1 MIIKKKILSNEIIK
15 RRLKGINLKD
25 RYLFEKDIKRSIN
38 SSYTYTM
45 KNICVFPDGKIQ
57 TFSNKIVNDYL
68 GFASLSKLILLKK
81 IILKIKY
88 VLSIIFKNAFYPK
101 KIIKDKCF
109 IIYNRNSNGYFHW
122 TIDTLPKILIT
133 KNIDKK
139 ITLALPDTL
148 NIKFVVGYIFFL
160 GFLLAGGNILQQ
172 ISLIYTDVANSAVF
186 TVLYVVIVPII
197 AFFLLNGGLG
207 LEPVSTNK
215 WGGLLVTLVLGCTG
229 IALAFPLGI
238 ILALGRR
245 SNLPVIS
252 MMCTLFIEFIRGVPL
267 ITLLFFGMVML
278 PLFLPEGI
286 DMDGLAR
293 VLVAVT
299 LFQAAYMAEVIR
311 GGLQAIPQGQYEAAR
326 SIGLSYWQ
334 MNRKVVLPQAIRI
347 SIPSIVN
354 TSIGLFKDTTL
365 VIIVGLLD
373 LLGIG
378 RGALADTTWLGLAYE
393 VYFFVSLVF
402 FIFTFGMSRY
412 SLYLEKK
419 LKTGINMGAD

>member
-1 MIIKKKILSNEIIK
+1 MNEITESRK
-15 RRLKGINLKD
+15 PPVATTGILGWLRMNL
-25 RYLFEKDIKRSIN
+25 FSNWIN
-38 SSYTYTM
+38 S
-45 KNICVFPDGKIQ
+45 
-57 TFSNKIVNDYL
+57 L
-68 GFASLSKLILLKK
+68 
-81 IILKIKY
+81 
-88 VLSIIFKNAFYPK
+88 
-101 KIIKDKCF
+101 
-109 IIYNRNSNGYFHW
+109 
-122 TIDTLPKILIT
+122 
-133 KNIDKK
+133 
-139 ITLALPDTL
+139 
-148 NIKFVVGYIFFL
+148 
-160 GFLLAGGNILQQ
+160 
-172 ISLIYTDVANSAVF
+172 ISLF
-186 TVLYVVIVPII
+186 VLYVLIQFIPWILNWTIFAADFKYNFNGAEITDRTMCSRVLDPENGGACWAIIYVRFYQFMYGFYPRDEVWRVNLSYIMLAVAVVPLLFDKFPFRKHFLKFTYIFPII

-207 LEPVSTNK
+207 LESVSTNK

-238 ILALGRR
+238 VLALGRR

-278 PLFLPEGI
+278 PLFLPEGVN
-286 DMDGLAR
+286 MDGLAR

-299 LFQAAYMAEVIR
+299 LFQSAYMAEVIR

-334 MNRKVVLPQAIRI
+334 MNMKVVLPQAIRI

-402 FIFTFGMSRY
+402 FIFTFAMSRY

>member
-1 MIIKKKILSNEIIK
+1 MCSRVLDPENGGACWAII
-15 RRLKGINLKD
+15 
-25 RYLFEKDIKRSIN
+25 
-38 SSYTYTM
+38 
-45 KNICVFPDGKIQ
+45 
-57 TFSNKIVNDYL
+57 
-68 GFASLSKLILLKK
+68 
-81 IILKIKY
+81 Y
-88 VLSIIFKNAFYPK
+88 VRFYQFMYGFYPREEVWRVNLSY
-101 KIIKDKCF
+101 IM
-109 IIYNRNSNGYFHW
+109 
-122 TIDTLPKILIT
+122 
-133 KNIDKK
+133 
-139 ITLALPDTL
+139 LAVAVVPLLFDGFPFRKHFL
-148 NIKFVVGYIFFL
+148 KFTYAF
-160 GFLLAGGNILQQ
+160 
-172 ISLIYTDVANSAVF
+172 
-186 TVLYVVIVPII
+186 PII

-207 LEPVSTNK
+207 LQEVSTNK

-286 DMDGLAR
+286 NMDGLAR

-299 LFQAAYMAEVIR
+299 LFQSAYMAEVIR

-334 MNRKVVLPQAIRI
+334 MNMKIVLPQAIRI

-393 VYFFVSLVF
+393 VYFFVALVF
-402 FIFTFGMSRY
+402 FIFTFAMSRY

>member
-1 MIIKKKILSNEIIK
+1 MSEITESRKPPVATTGILGWLRMNLFSNWVNSLVSLFVLYILIQFIPWILNWTIFAADFKYNFNGEEIID
-15 RRLKGINLKD
+15 RTMCSRVLDPENGGACWAIIYVRFYQFMYGFYPRDEVWRVNL
-25 RYLFEKDIKRSIN
+25 
-38 SSYTYTM
+38 SYTMLAIAVVPLLFDKFPFRKYFLKFTY
-45 KNICVFPDGKIQ
+45 VFP
-57 TFSNKIVNDYL
+57 V
-68 GFASLSKLILLKK
+68 
-81 IILKIKY
+81 
-88 VLSIIFKNAFYPK
+88 
-101 KIIKDKCF
+101 
-109 IIYNRNSNGYFHW
+109 
-122 TIDTLPKILIT
+122 
-133 KNIDKK
+133 
-139 ITLALPDTL
+139 
-148 NIKFVVGYIFFL
+148 
-160 GFLLAGGNILQQ
+160 
-172 ISLIYTDVANSAVF
+172 
-186 TVLYVVIVPII
+186 I

-207 LEPVSTNK
+207 LESVSTNK

-278 PLFLPEGI
+278 PLFLPEGVN
-286 DMDGLAR
+286 MDGLAR

-299 LFQAAYMAEVIR
+299 LFQSAYMAEVIR

-334 MNRKVVLPQAIRI
+334 MNMKVVLPQAIRI

-402 FIFTFGMSRY
+402 FIFTFAMSRY

>member
-1 MIIKKKILSNEIIK
+1 MNEITQSRK
-15 RRLKGINLKD
+15 PPVATTGILGWLRMNL
-25 RYLFEKDIKRSIN
+25 FSNWIN
-38 SSYTYTM
+38 SLISLFVLYILFQFIPWILNWT
-45 KNICVFPDGKIQ
+45 VFAADFKYNFNGEE
-57 TFSNKIVNDYL
+57 
-68 GFASLSKLILLKK
+68 
-81 IILKIKY
+81 IINREMCSRVLDPENGGACWAIIY
-88 VLSIIFKNAFYPK
+88 VRFYQFMYGFYPREEVWRVNLSY
-101 KIIKDKCF
+101 IMLAVAIVPLLFDKF
-109 IIYNRNSNGYFHW
+109 PFRKHF
-122 TIDTLPKILIT
+122 L
-133 KNIDKK
+133 
-139 ITLALPDTL
+139 
-148 NIKFVVGYIFFL
+148 KFTY
-160 GFLLAGGNILQQ
+160 
-172 ISLIYTDVANSAVF
+172 VF
-186 TVLYVVIVPII
+186 PII

-238 ILALGRR
+238 MLALGRR

>member
-1 MIIKKKILSNEIIK
+1 MNEITEARKPPVATTGILGWL
-15 RRLKGINLKD
+15 RINL
-25 RYLFEKDIKRSIN
+25 
-38 SSYTYTM
+38 
-45 KNICVFPDGKIQ
+45 
-57 TFSNKIVNDYL
+57 FSNWVNSLITLFVLYIL
-68 GFASLSKLILLKK
+68 IQFIPWILNWTIFAADFKYNFNGEE
-81 IILKIKY
+81 IINREMCSRVLDPENGGACWAIIY
-88 VLSIIFKNAFYPK
+88 VRFYQFMYGFYPREEVWRVNLSY
-101 KIIKDKCF
+101 IMLAVAIVPLLFDKF
-109 IIYNRNSNGYFHW
+109 PFRKHF
-122 TIDTLPKILIT
+122 L
-133 KNIDKK
+133 
-139 ITLALPDTL
+139 
-148 NIKFVVGYIFFL
+148 KFTY
-160 GFLLAGGNILQQ
+160 
-172 ISLIYTDVANSAVF
+172 VF
-186 TVLYVVIVPII
+186 PII

-286 DMDGLAR
+286 NMDGLAR

-299 LFQAAYMAEVIR
+299 LFQSAYMAEVIR
-311 GGLQAIPQGQYEAAR
+311 GGLQAIPKGQYEAAR

-334 MNRKVVLPQAIRI
+334 MNMKVVLPQAIRI

-402 FIFTFGMSRY
+402 FIFTFAMSRY

>member
-1 MIIKKKILSNEIIK
+1 MNEITESRK
-15 RRLKGINLKD
+15 PPVATTGILGWLRMNL
-25 RYLFEKDIKRSIN
+25 
-38 SSYTYTM
+38 
-45 KNICVFPDGKIQ
+45 
-57 TFSNKIVNDYL
+57 FSNWVNSLISLFVLYIL
-68 GFASLSKLILLKK
+68 FQFIPWILNWTVFAADFKYNFNGEE
-81 IILKIKY
+81 IINREMCSRVLDPENGGACWAIIY
-88 VLSIIFKNAFYPK
+88 VRFYQFMYGFYPREEVWRVNLSY
-101 KIIKDKCF
+101 IM
-109 IIYNRNSNGYFHW
+109 
-122 TIDTLPKILIT
+122 
-133 KNIDKK
+133 
-139 ITLALPDTL
+139 LAVAIVPLLFDRFPFRKHFL
-148 NIKFVVGYIFFL
+148 KFTY
-160 GFLLAGGNILQQ
+160 
-172 ISLIYTDVANSAVF
+172 VF
-186 TVLYVVIVPII
+186 PII

>member
-1 MIIKKKILSNEIIK
+1 MNEITESRKPPVATTGILGWLRMNLFSNWLNSLVSLFVLYILIQFIPWILNWTIFAADFK
-15 RRLKGINLKD
+15 YNFNGEEIIDRTMCSRVLDPENGGACWAIIYVRFYQFMYGFYPRDEVWRVNISYIMLAVAVIPLLFDKFPFRKHFLK
-25 RYLFEKDIKRSIN
+25 F
-38 SSYTYTM
+38 TY
-45 KNICVFPDGKIQ
+45 VFP
-57 TFSNKIVNDYL
+57 V
-68 GFASLSKLILLKK
+68 
-81 IILKIKY
+81 
-88 VLSIIFKNAFYPK
+88 
-101 KIIKDKCF
+101 
-109 IIYNRNSNGYFHW
+109 
-122 TIDTLPKILIT
+122 
-133 KNIDKK
+133 
-139 ITLALPDTL
+139 
-148 NIKFVVGYIFFL
+148 
-160 GFLLAGGNILQQ
+160 
-172 ISLIYTDVANSAVF
+172 
-186 TVLYVVIVPII
+186 I

-207 LEPVSTNK
+207 LESVSTNK

-286 DMDGLAR
+286 NMDGLAR

-299 LFQAAYMAEVIR
+299 LFQSAYMAEVIR

-334 MNRKVVLPQAIRI
+334 MNLKIVLPQAIRI

-402 FIFTFGMSRY
+402 FIFTFAMSRY

>member
-1 MIIKKKILSNEIIK
+1 MNEIIESRK
-15 RRLKGINLKD
+15 PPVATTGILGWLRMNLFSNWVNSLVSLFVLYILIQFIPWILNWTIFAADFKYNFNGEEIIDRTMCSRVLDPENGGACWAIIYVRFYQFMYGFYPRDEVWRVNLSYIMLAVAVVPLLFDKFPFRKHFLK
-25 RYLFEKDIKRSIN
+25 F
-38 SSYTYTM
+38 TY
-45 KNICVFPDGKIQ
+45 VFP
-57 TFSNKIVNDYL
+57 V
-68 GFASLSKLILLKK
+68 
-81 IILKIKY
+81 
-88 VLSIIFKNAFYPK
+88 
-101 KIIKDKCF
+101 
-109 IIYNRNSNGYFHW
+109 
-122 TIDTLPKILIT
+122 
-133 KNIDKK
+133 
-139 ITLALPDTL
+139 
-148 NIKFVVGYIFFL
+148 
-160 GFLLAGGNILQQ
+160 
-172 ISLIYTDVANSAVF
+172 
-186 TVLYVVIVPII
+186 I

-207 LEPVSTNK
+207 LESVSTNK

-238 ILALGRR
+238 VLALGRR

-278 PLFLPEGI
+278 PLFLPEGVN
-286 DMDGLAR
+286 MDGLAR

-299 LFQAAYMAEVIR
+299 LFQSAYMAEVIR

-334 MNRKVVLPQAIRI
+334 MNMKIVLPQAIRI

-402 FIFTFGMSRY
+402 FIFTFAMSRY

>member
-1 MIIKKKILSNEIIK
+1 MNEITESRK
-15 RRLKGINLKD
+15 PPVATTGILGWLRMNL
-25 RYLFEKDIKRSIN
+25 FSNWIN
-38 SSYTYTM
+38 SLVSLFVLYILIQFIPWILNWTIFAADFKYNFNGEEIIDRTMCSRVLDPENGGACWAIIYVRFYQFMYGFYPRDEVWRVNLSYIMLAIAVVPLLFDKFPFRKHFLKFTY
-45 KNICVFPDGKIQ
+45 VFP
-57 TFSNKIVNDYL
+57 V
-68 GFASLSKLILLKK
+68 
-81 IILKIKY
+81 
-88 VLSIIFKNAFYPK
+88 
-101 KIIKDKCF
+101 
-109 IIYNRNSNGYFHW
+109 
-122 TIDTLPKILIT
+122 
-133 KNIDKK
+133 
-139 ITLALPDTL
+139 
-148 NIKFVVGYIFFL
+148 
-160 GFLLAGGNILQQ
+160 
-172 ISLIYTDVANSAVF
+172 
-186 TVLYVVIVPII
+186 I

-207 LEPVSTNK
+207 LESVSTNK

-238 ILALGRR
+238 VLALGRR

-278 PLFLPEGI
+278 PLFLPEGVN
-286 DMDGLAR
+286 MDGLAR

-299 LFQAAYMAEVIR
+299 LFQSAYMAEVIR

-334 MNRKVVLPQAIRI
+334 MNMKIVLPQAIRI

-402 FIFTFGMSRY
+402 FIFTFAMSRY

>member
-1 MIIKKKILSNEIIK
+1 MNDITQTRKPPVATTGILGWFRMNLFSNWVNSLISLFVLYILYQFVPWILNWTIFAADFKYNFNGEEIVNREMCSRVLDPENGGACWAIIYVRFYQFMYGFYPRDEVWRVNLSYIMLAVAVVPLLFDK
-15 RRLKGINLKD
+15 FPFRRHFLK
-25 RYLFEKDIKRSIN
+25 F
-38 SSYTYTM
+38 TY
-45 KNICVFPDGKIQ
+45 VFP
-57 TFSNKIVNDYL
+57 V
-68 GFASLSKLILLKK
+68 
-81 IILKIKY
+81 
-88 VLSIIFKNAFYPK
+88 
-101 KIIKDKCF
+101 
-109 IIYNRNSNGYFHW
+109 
-122 TIDTLPKILIT
+122 
-133 KNIDKK
+133 
-139 ITLALPDTL
+139 
-148 NIKFVVGYIFFL
+148 
-160 GFLLAGGNILQQ
+160 
-172 ISLIYTDVANSAVF
+172 
-186 TVLYVVIVPII
+186 I

-207 LEPVSTNK
+207 LESVSTNK

-299 LFQAAYMAEVIR
+299 LFQSAYMAEVIR

-334 MNRKVVLPQAIRI
+334 MNMKVVLPQAIRI

-402 FIFTFGMSRY
+402 FIFTFAMSRY

>member
-1 MIIKKKILSNEIIK
+1 MNDITESRKPPVATTGILGWL
-15 RRLKGINLKD
+15 RMNLFSTWVNSLIS
-25 RYLFEKDIKRSIN
+25 LFVLYILFQFVPWILNWTIFAADFKYNFNGEE
-38 SSYTYTM
+38 
-45 KNICVFPDGKIQ
+45 
-57 TFSNKIVNDYL
+57 IVNREMCSRVLDPEN
-68 GFASLSKLILLKK
+68 GGACWA
-81 IILKIKY
+81 IIY
-88 VLSIIFKNAFYPK
+88 VRFYQFMYGFYPREEVWRVNLSY
-101 KIIKDKCF
+101 IM
-109 IIYNRNSNGYFHW
+109 
-122 TIDTLPKILIT
+122 
-133 KNIDKK
+133 
-139 ITLALPDTL
+139 LAVAVVPLLFDNFPFRKHFL
-148 NIKFVVGYIFFL
+148 KFTYIFP
-160 GFLLAGGNILQQ
+160 
-172 ISLIYTDVANSAVF
+172 V
-186 TVLYVVIVPII
+186 I

-207 LEPVSTNK
+207 LESVSTNK

-299 LFQAAYMAEVIR
+299 LFQSAYMAEVIR

-334 MNRKVVLPQAIRI
+334 MNLKVVLPQAIRI

>member
-1 MIIKKKILSNEIIK
+1 MNEITESRK
-15 RRLKGINLKD
+15 PPVATTGILGWLRMNL
-25 RYLFEKDIKRSIN
+25 FSNWIN
-38 SSYTYTM
+38 SLISLFVLYILIQFIPWILNWTIFAADFKYNFNGAEITDRTMCSRVLDPENGGACWAIIYVRFYQFMYGFYPRDEVWRVNLSYIMLAVAVVPLLFDKFPFRKHFLKFTY
-45 KNICVFPDGKIQ
+45 VFP
-57 TFSNKIVNDYL
+57 V
-68 GFASLSKLILLKK
+68 
-81 IILKIKY
+81 
-88 VLSIIFKNAFYPK
+88 
-101 KIIKDKCF
+101 
-109 IIYNRNSNGYFHW
+109 
-122 TIDTLPKILIT
+122 
-133 KNIDKK
+133 
-139 ITLALPDTL
+139 
-148 NIKFVVGYIFFL
+148 
-160 GFLLAGGNILQQ
+160 
-172 ISLIYTDVANSAVF
+172 
-186 TVLYVVIVPII
+186 I

-207 LEPVSTNK
+207 LESVSTNK

-238 ILALGRR
+238 VLALGRR

-278 PLFLPEGI
+278 PLFLPEGVN
-286 DMDGLAR
+286 MDGLAR

-299 LFQAAYMAEVIR
+299 LFQSAYMAEVIR

-334 MNRKVVLPQAIRI
+334 MNMKVVLPQAIRI

-402 FIFTFGMSRY
+402 FIFTFAMSRY

>member
-1 MIIKKKILSNEIIK
+1 MNEITESRK
-15 RRLKGINLKD
+15 PPLATTGILGWLRMNL
-25 RYLFEKDIKRSIN
+25 FSNWIN
-38 SSYTYTM
+38 S
-45 KNICVFPDGKIQ
+45 
-57 TFSNKIVNDYL
+57 L
-68 GFASLSKLILLKK
+68 
-81 IILKIKY
+81 
-88 VLSIIFKNAFYPK
+88 
-101 KIIKDKCF
+101 
-109 IIYNRNSNGYFHW
+109 
-122 TIDTLPKILIT
+122 
-133 KNIDKK
+133 
-139 ITLALPDTL
+139 
-148 NIKFVVGYIFFL
+148 
-160 GFLLAGGNILQQ
+160 
-172 ISLIYTDVANSAVF
+172 ISLF
-186 TVLYVVIVPII
+186 VLYVLIQFIPWILNWTIFAADFKYNFNGAEITDRTMCSRVLDPENGGACWAIIYVRFYQFMYGFYPRDEVWRVNLSYIMLAVAVIPLLFDKFPFRKHFLKFTYVFPVI

-207 LEPVSTNK
+207 LESVSTNK

-238 ILALGRR
+238 VLALGRR

-252 MMCTLFIEFIRGVPL
+252 MMCTLFIEFIRVVPL

-278 PLFLPEGI
+278 PLFLPEGVN
-286 DMDGLAR
+286 MDGLAR

-299 LFQAAYMAEVIR
+299 LFQSAYMAEVIR

-334 MNRKVVLPQAIRI
+334 MNMKVVLPQAIRI

-402 FIFTFGMSRY
+402 FIFTFAMSRY

>member
-1 MIIKKKILSNEIIK
+1 MNEIIESRK
-15 RRLKGINLKD
+15 PPVATTGILGWFRMNL
-25 RYLFEKDIKRSIN
+25 FSNWIN
-38 SSYTYTM
+38 SLISLFVLY
-45 KNICVFPDGKIQ
+45 ILIQ
-57 TFSNKIVNDYL
+57 FIPWILNWTI
-68 GFASLSKLILLKK
+68 FAADFKYNFNGEE
-81 IILKIKY
+81 IINREMCSRVLDPENGGACWAIIY
-88 VLSIIFKNAFYPK
+88 VRFYQFMYGFYPRDEVWRVNLSY
-101 KIIKDKCF
+101 IMLAVAVVPLLFDKF
-109 IIYNRNSNGYFHW
+109 PFRKHF
-122 TIDTLPKILIT
+122 L
-133 KNIDKK
+133 
-139 ITLALPDTL
+139 
-148 NIKFVVGYIFFL
+148 KFTYIFP
-160 GFLLAGGNILQQ
+160 
-172 ISLIYTDVANSAVF
+172 V
-186 TVLYVVIVPII
+186 I

-207 LEPVSTNK
+207 LESVSTNK

-238 ILALGRR
+238 VLALGRR

-278 PLFLPEGI
+278 PLFLPEGV

-299 LFQAAYMAEVIR
+299 LFQSAYMAEVIR

-334 MNRKVVLPQAIRI
+334 MNMKVVLPQAIRI

-402 FIFTFGMSRY
+402 FIFTFAMSRY

>member
-1 MIIKKKILSNEIIK
+1 MNELTETRKPPVATTGILGWLRMNLFSNWINSLITLFVLYILFQFIPWILNWTIFAADFKYNFNGEEIIN
-15 RRLKGINLKD
+15 REMCSRVLDPENGGA
-25 RYLFEKDIKRSIN
+25 
-38 SSYTYTM
+38 
-45 KNICVFPDGKIQ
+45 CW
-57 TFSNKIVNDYL
+57 
-68 GFASLSKLILLKK
+68 A
-81 IILKIKY
+81 IIY
-88 VLSIIFKNAFYPK
+88 VRFYQFMYGFYPREEVWRVNLSY
-101 KIIKDKCF
+101 IMLAVAIVPLLFDKF
-109 IIYNRNSNGYFHW
+109 PFRKHF
-122 TIDTLPKILIT
+122 L
-133 KNIDKK
+133 
-139 ITLALPDTL
+139 
-148 NIKFVVGYIFFL
+148 KFTY
-160 GFLLAGGNILQQ
+160 
-172 ISLIYTDVANSAVF
+172 VF
-186 TVLYVVIVPII
+186 PII

-252 MMCTLFIEFIRGVPL
+252 MICTLFIEFIRGVPL

>member
-1 MIIKKKILSNEIIK
+1 MSDIIESRKPPVATTGILGWLRMNLFSNWVNSLISLFVLYILIQFIPWILNWTIFAADFKYNFNGEEIIN
-15 RRLKGINLKD
+15 REMCSRVLDPENGGA
-25 RYLFEKDIKRSIN
+25 
-38 SSYTYTM
+38 
-45 KNICVFPDGKIQ
+45 CW
-57 TFSNKIVNDYL
+57 
-68 GFASLSKLILLKK
+68 A
-81 IILKIKY
+81 IIY
-88 VLSIIFKNAFYPK
+88 VRFYQFMYGFYPRDEVWRVNLSY
-101 KIIKDKCF
+101 IMLAVAVVPLLFDKF
-109 IIYNRNSNGYFHW
+109 PFRKHF
-122 TIDTLPKILIT
+122 L
-133 KNIDKK
+133 
-139 ITLALPDTL
+139 
-148 NIKFVVGYIFFL
+148 KFTYIFP
-160 GFLLAGGNILQQ
+160 
-172 ISLIYTDVANSAVF
+172 V
-186 TVLYVVIVPII
+186 I

-207 LEPVSTNK
+207 LESVSTNK

-238 ILALGRR
+238 VLALGRR

-278 PLFLPEGI
+278 PLFLPEGV

-293 VLVAVT
+293 GLVAVT
-299 LFQAAYMAEVIR
+299 LFQSAYMAEVIR

-334 MNRKVVLPQAIRI
+334 MNMKVVLPQAIRI

-402 FIFTFGMSRY
+402 FIFTFAMSRY

>member
-1 MIIKKKILSNEIIK
+1 MNEIIESRK
-15 RRLKGINLKD
+15 PPVATTGILGWLRMNLFSNWVNSLVSLFVLYILIQFIPWILNWTIFAADFKYNFNGEEIIDRTMCSRVLDPENGGACWAIIYVRFYQFMYGFYPRDEVWRVNLSYIMLAVAVVPLLFDKFPFRKHFLK
-25 RYLFEKDIKRSIN
+25 F
-38 SSYTYTM
+38 TY
-45 KNICVFPDGKIQ
+45 VFP
-57 TFSNKIVNDYL
+57 V
-68 GFASLSKLILLKK
+68 
-81 IILKIKY
+81 
-88 VLSIIFKNAFYPK
+88 
-101 KIIKDKCF
+101 
-109 IIYNRNSNGYFHW
+109 
-122 TIDTLPKILIT
+122 
-133 KNIDKK
+133 
-139 ITLALPDTL
+139 
-148 NIKFVVGYIFFL
+148 
-160 GFLLAGGNILQQ
+160 
-172 ISLIYTDVANSAVF
+172 
-186 TVLYVVIVPII
+186 I

-207 LEPVSTNK
+207 LESVSTNK

-278 PLFLPEGI
+278 PLFLPEGVN
-286 DMDGLAR
+286 MDGLAR

-299 LFQAAYMAEVIR
+299 LFQSAYMAEVIR

-334 MNRKVVLPQAIRI
+334 MNMKIVLPQAIRI

-354 TSIGLFKDTTL
+354 TSIALFKDTTL

-373 LLGIG
+373 LLVIG

-402 FIFTFGMSRY
+402 FIFTFAMSRY

>member
-1 MIIKKKILSNEIIK
+1 MNDITESRKPPVATTGILGWFRMNLFSNWVNSLISLFVLYILFQFIPWILNWTIFAADFKYNFNGEEIIN
-15 RRLKGINLKD
+15 REMCSR
-25 RYLFEKDIKRSIN
+25 
-38 SSYTYTM
+38 
-45 KNICVFPDGKIQ
+45 
-57 TFSNKIVNDYL
+57 
-68 GFASLSKLILLKK
+68 
-81 IILKIKY
+81 
-88 VLSIIFKNAFYPK
+88 VLDPENGGA
-101 KIIKDKCF
+101 CWA
-109 IIYNRNSNGYFHW
+109 IIYVRFYQFMYGVYPREEVGRVNLSY
-122 TIDTLPKILIT
+122 LM
-133 KNIDKK
+133 
-139 ITLALPDTL
+139 LAVAVVPLLFDNFPFRKHFL
-148 NIKFVVGYIFFL
+148 KFTYIFP
-160 GFLLAGGNILQQ
+160 
-172 ISLIYTDVANSAVF
+172 V
-186 TVLYVVIVPII
+186 I

-207 LEPVSTNK
+207 LESVSTNK

>member
-1 MIIKKKILSNEIIK
+1 MNEITQSRK
-15 RRLKGINLKD
+15 PPVATTGILGWFRMNL
-25 RYLFEKDIKRSIN
+25 
-38 SSYTYTM
+38 
-45 KNICVFPDGKIQ
+45 
-57 TFSNKIVNDYL
+57 FSNWVNSLISLFVLYIL
-68 GFASLSKLILLKK
+68 FQFIPWILNWTVFAADFKYNFNGEE
-81 IILKIKY
+81 IINREMCSRVLDPENGGACWAIIY
-88 VLSIIFKNAFYPK
+88 VRFYQFMYGFYPK
-101 KIIKDKCF
+101 EEVWRVNLSYIM
-109 IIYNRNSNGYFHW
+109 
-122 TIDTLPKILIT
+122 
-133 KNIDKK
+133 
-139 ITLALPDTL
+139 LAVAIVPLLFDRFPFRKHFL
-148 NIKFVVGYIFFL
+148 KFTY
-160 GFLLAGGNILQQ
+160 
-172 ISLIYTDVANSAVF
+172 VF
-186 TVLYVVIVPII
+186 PII

>member
-1 MIIKKKILSNEIIK
+1 MNEITESRKPPVATTGILGWL
-15 RRLKGINLKD
+15 RINL
-25 RYLFEKDIKRSIN
+25 FSNWIN
-38 SSYTYTM
+38 S
-45 KNICVFPDGKIQ
+45 
-57 TFSNKIVNDYL
+57 L
-68 GFASLSKLILLKK
+68 
-81 IILKIKY
+81 
-88 VLSIIFKNAFYPK
+88 
-101 KIIKDKCF
+101 
-109 IIYNRNSNGYFHW
+109 
-122 TIDTLPKILIT
+122 
-133 KNIDKK
+133 
-139 ITLALPDTL
+139 
-148 NIKFVVGYIFFL
+148 
-160 GFLLAGGNILQQ
+160 
-172 ISLIYTDVANSAVF
+172 ISLF
-186 TVLYVVIVPII
+186 VLYVLFQFIPWILNWTIFAADFKYNFNGEQIINREMCSRVLDPENGGACWAIIYVRFYQFMYGFYPREEVWRVNLSYIMLVIAIVPLLFDKFPFRKHFLKFTYIFPII
-197 AFFLLNGGLG
+197 AFFLLNGGFG
-207 LEPVSTNK
+207 LESVSTNK

-245 SNLPVIS
+245 SNLPIIS

-299 LFQAAYMAEVIR
+299 LFQSAYMAEVIR

-334 MNRKVVLPQAIRI
+334 MNMKVVLPQAIRI

-402 FIFTFGMSRY
+402 FIFTFAMSRY

>member
-1 MIIKKKILSNEIIK
+1 MNEITESRKPPVATTGLLGWLRMNLFSNWVNSLVSLFVLYILIQFIPWILNWTIFAADFK
-15 RRLKGINLKD
+15 YNFNGAEITDRTMCSRVLDPENGGACWAIIYVRFYQFMYGFYPRDEVWRVNLSYIMLAIAVVPLLFDKFPFRKHFLK
-25 RYLFEKDIKRSIN
+25 F
-38 SSYTYTM
+38 TY
-45 KNICVFPDGKIQ
+45 VFP
-57 TFSNKIVNDYL
+57 V
-68 GFASLSKLILLKK
+68 
-81 IILKIKY
+81 
-88 VLSIIFKNAFYPK
+88 
-101 KIIKDKCF
+101 
-109 IIYNRNSNGYFHW
+109 
-122 TIDTLPKILIT
+122 
-133 KNIDKK
+133 
-139 ITLALPDTL
+139 
-148 NIKFVVGYIFFL
+148 
-160 GFLLAGGNILQQ
+160 
-172 ISLIYTDVANSAVF
+172 
-186 TVLYVVIVPII
+186 I

-207 LEPVSTNK
+207 LESVSTNK

-238 ILALGRR
+238 VLALGRR

-278 PLFLPEGI
+278 PLFLPEGVN
-286 DMDGLAR
+286 MDGLAR

-299 LFQAAYMAEVIR
+299 LFQSAYMAEVIR

-334 MNRKVVLPQAIRI
+334 MNMKIVLPQAIRI

-402 FIFTFGMSRY
+402 FIFTFAMSRY

>member
-1 MIIKKKILSNEIIK
+1 MNEITESRK
-15 RRLKGINLKD
+15 PPVATTGILGWLRMNLASNWLNSLIS
-25 RYLFEKDIKRSIN
+25 LFVLYILIQFIPWILNWTIFAADFKYNFNGEQIIN
-38 SSYTYTM
+38 REMCSRVLDPE
-45 KNICVFPDGKIQ
+45 IGGACW
-57 TFSNKIVNDYL
+57 
-68 GFASLSKLILLKK
+68 A
-81 IILKIKY
+81 IIY
-88 VLSIIFKNAFYPK
+88 VRFYQFMYGFYPREEVWRVNLSY
-101 KIIKDKCF
+101 IMLAVAVVPLLF
-109 IIYNRNSNGYFHW
+109 
-122 TIDTLPKILIT
+122 DTFPFRKHFL
-133 KNIDKK
+133 
-139 ITLALPDTL
+139 
-148 NIKFVVGYIFFL
+148 KFTYIF
-160 GFLLAGGNILQQ
+160 
-172 ISLIYTDVANSAVF
+172 
-186 TVLYVVIVPII
+186 PII

-207 LEPVSTNK
+207 LESVSTNK

-299 LFQAAYMAEVIR
+299 LFQSAYMAEVIR

-334 MNRKVVLPQAIRI
+334 MNMKVVLPQAIRI

-402 FIFTFGMSRY
+402 FIFTFAMSRY

>member
-1 MIIKKKILSNEIIK
+1 MNEITESRK
-15 RRLKGINLKD
+15 PPVATTGILGWLRMNL
-25 RYLFEKDIKRSIN
+25 FSNWIN
-38 SSYTYTM
+38 SLISLFVLYILIQFIPWILNWTIFAADFKYNFNGEEIIDRTMCSRVLDPENGGACWAIIYVRFYQFMYGFYPRDEVWRVNLSYIMLAVAVVPLLFDKFPFRKHFLKFTY
-45 KNICVFPDGKIQ
+45 VFP
-57 TFSNKIVNDYL
+57 V
-68 GFASLSKLILLKK
+68 
-81 IILKIKY
+81 
-88 VLSIIFKNAFYPK
+88 
-101 KIIKDKCF
+101 
-109 IIYNRNSNGYFHW
+109 
-122 TIDTLPKILIT
+122 
-133 KNIDKK
+133 
-139 ITLALPDTL
+139 
-148 NIKFVVGYIFFL
+148 
-160 GFLLAGGNILQQ
+160 
-172 ISLIYTDVANSAVF
+172 
-186 TVLYVVIVPII
+186 I

-207 LEPVSTNK
+207 LESVSTNK

-238 ILALGRR
+238 VLALGRR

-278 PLFLPEGI
+278 PLFLPEGVN
-286 DMDGLAR
+286 MDGLAR

-299 LFQAAYMAEVIR
+299 LFQSAYMAEVIR

-334 MNRKVVLPQAIRI
+334 MNMKVVLPQAIRI

-402 FIFTFGMSRY
+402 FIFTFAMSRY

>member
-1 MIIKKKILSNEIIK
+1 MNQIIETRKPPVATTGILGWLRINLFSNWINSIITLFVFYILYLFIPFIWDWAIYSADFKYNFNGEEII
-15 RRLKGINLKD
+15 D
-25 RYLFEKDIKRSIN
+25 R
-38 SSYTYTM
+38 TM
-45 KNICVFPDGKIQ
+45 CSRVLDPENGGACW
-57 TFSNKIVNDYL
+57 
-68 GFASLSKLILLKK
+68 A
-81 IILKIKY
+81 IIY
-88 VLSIIFKNAFYPK
+88 VRFYQFMYGFYPRDEVWRVNLSY
-101 KIIKDKCF
+101 IMLAVAVVPLLFDKF
-109 IIYNRNSNGYFHW
+109 PFRKHF
-122 TIDTLPKILIT
+122 L
-133 KNIDKK
+133 
-139 ITLALPDTL
+139 
-148 NIKFVVGYIFFL
+148 KFTYIFP
-160 GFLLAGGNILQQ
+160 
-172 ISLIYTDVANSAVF
+172 V
-186 TVLYVVIVPII
+186 I

-207 LEPVSTNK
+207 LESVSTNK

-238 ILALGRR
+238 VLALGRR

-278 PLFLPEGI
+278 PLFLPEGVN
-286 DMDGLAR
+286 MDGLAR

-299 LFQAAYMAEVIR
+299 LFQSAYMAEVIR

-334 MNRKVVLPQAIRI
+334 MNMKVVLPQAIRI

>member
-1 MIIKKKILSNEIIK
+1 MNDITESRKPPVATTGILGWLRINLFSNWVNSLISLFVLYILIQFIPWILNWTIFAADFKYNFNGEEIIN
-15 RRLKGINLKD
+15 REMCSRVLDPENGGA
-25 RYLFEKDIKRSIN
+25 
-38 SSYTYTM
+38 
-45 KNICVFPDGKIQ
+45 CW
-57 TFSNKIVNDYL
+57 
-68 GFASLSKLILLKK
+68 A
-81 IILKIKY
+81 IIY
-88 VLSIIFKNAFYPK
+88 VRFYQFMYGFYPRDEVWRVNLSY
-101 KIIKDKCF
+101 IMLAVAVIPLLFDKF
-109 IIYNRNSNGYFHW
+109 PFRKHF
-122 TIDTLPKILIT
+122 L
-133 KNIDKK
+133 
-139 ITLALPDTL
+139 
-148 NIKFVVGYIFFL
+148 KFTYIF
-160 GFLLAGGNILQQ
+160 
-172 ISLIYTDVANSAVF
+172 
-186 TVLYVVIVPII
+186 PII

-207 LEPVSTNK
+207 LETVSTNK

-229 IALAFPLGI
+229 IALAFPLGV

-299 LFQAAYMAEVIR
+299 LFQSAYMAEVIR

-393 VYFFVSLVF
+393 VYFFVALVF
-402 FIFTFGMSRY
+402 FIFTFAMSRY

>member
-1 MIIKKKILSNEIIK
+1 MNDITESRKPPVATTGILGWF
-15 RRLKGINLKD
+15 RINL
-25 RYLFEKDIKRSIN
+25 
-38 SSYTYTM
+38 
-45 KNICVFPDGKIQ
+45 
-57 TFSNKIVNDYL
+57 FSNWFNSLISIFVLYILFQFVPWILNWTI
-68 GFASLSKLILLKK
+68 FAADFKYNFNGEQ
-81 IILKIKY
+81 IINREMCSRVLDPENGGACWAIIY
-88 VLSIIFKNAFYPK
+88 VRFYQFMYGFYPREEVWRVNLSY
-101 KIIKDKCF
+101 IMLAVAVVPLLFDKF
-109 IIYNRNSNGYFHW
+109 PIRKHF
-122 TIDTLPKILIT
+122 L
-133 KNIDKK
+133 
-139 ITLALPDTL
+139 
-148 NIKFVVGYIFFL
+148 KFTYIF
-160 GFLLAGGNILQQ
+160 
-172 ISLIYTDVANSAVF
+172 
-186 TVLYVVIVPII
+186 PII

-207 LEPVSTNK
+207 LESVSTNK

-245 SNLPVIS
+245 SDLPVIS

-299 LFQAAYMAEVIR
+299 LFQSAYMAEVIR

-334 MNRKVVLPQAIRI
+334 MNKKVVLPQAIRI

-393 VYFFVSLVF
+393 VYFFVALVF
-402 FIFTFGMSRY
+402 FIFTFAMSRY

>member
-1 MIIKKKILSNEIIK
+1 MNDITESRKPPVATTGILGWF
-15 RRLKGINLKD
+15 RINL
-25 RYLFEKDIKRSIN
+25 
-38 SSYTYTM
+38 
-45 KNICVFPDGKIQ
+45 
-57 TFSNKIVNDYL
+57 FSNWFNSLISIFVLYILFQFVPWILNWTI
-68 GFASLSKLILLKK
+68 FAADFKYNFNGEQ
-81 IILKIKY
+81 IINRELCSRVLDPENGGACWAIIY
-88 VLSIIFKNAFYPK
+88 VRFYQFMYGFYPREEVWRVNLSY
-101 KIIKDKCF
+101 IMLAVAIVPLLFDKFPIRKHFLKFTF
-109 IIYNRNSNGYFHW
+109 IF
-122 TIDTLPKILIT
+122 
-133 KNIDKK
+133 
-139 ITLALPDTL
+139 
-148 NIKFVVGYIFFL
+148 
-160 GFLLAGGNILQQ
+160 
-172 ISLIYTDVANSAVF
+172 
-186 TVLYVVIVPII
+186 PII

-207 LEPVSTNK
+207 LESVSTNK

-245 SNLPVIS
+245 SDLPVIS

-299 LFQAAYMAEVIR
+299 LFQSAYMAEVIR

-334 MNRKVVLPQAIRI
+334 MNKKVVLPQAIRI

-393 VYFFVSLVF
+393 VYFFVALVF
-402 FIFTFGMSRY
+402 FIFTFAMSRY

>member
-1 MIIKKKILSNEIIK
+1 MNDLTEARKPPVATTGILGWLRINLFSNWVNSLITLFVLYILIQFIPWILNWTIFAADFKYNFNGEEIIN
-15 RRLKGINLKD
+15 REMCSRVLDPENGGA
-25 RYLFEKDIKRSIN
+25 
-38 SSYTYTM
+38 
-45 KNICVFPDGKIQ
+45 CW
-57 TFSNKIVNDYL
+57 
-68 GFASLSKLILLKK
+68 A
-81 IILKIKY
+81 IIY
-88 VLSIIFKNAFYPK
+88 VRFYQFMYGFYPREEVWRVNLSY
-101 KIIKDKCF
+101 IMLAVAIVPLLFDKF
-109 IIYNRNSNGYFHW
+109 PFRKHF
-122 TIDTLPKILIT
+122 L
-133 KNIDKK
+133 
-139 ITLALPDTL
+139 
-148 NIKFVVGYIFFL
+148 KFTY
-160 GFLLAGGNILQQ
+160 
-172 ISLIYTDVANSAVF
+172 VF
-186 TVLYVVIVPII
+186 PII

-299 LFQAAYMAEVIR
+299 LFQSAYMAEVIR

-334 MNRKVVLPQAIRI
+334 MNMKVVLPQAIRI

-402 FIFTFGMSRY
+402 FIFKFAMSRY